1 MATLRSGVEWEWGG
15 RRFGLCREIEVQAG
29 GAVLGGDLLWAAILI
44 VSR

>member
-1 MATLRSGVEWEWGG
+1 MATLRRGVEWGG
-15 RRFGLCREIEVQAG
+15 RPFGLCREIEVQAG